1 MEIARQTPLTPASK
15 LKRKLDVMTTARQR
29 LQHRFNQQ
37 EKKLIKQQARTASAE
52 AANHQ
57 LRLKRKADDEKHK
70 AQMATN
76 DNKMQRVEVELQGCK
91 ERNKGGVRVT
101 RSGIAGSVQADTTL
115 LSVIQKQQQE
125 KVADQV

>member
-1 MEIARQTPLTPASK
+1 
-15 LKRKLDVMTTARQR
+15 
-29 LQHRFNQQ
+29 
-37 EKKLIKQQARTASAE
+37 
-52 AANHQ
+52 
-57 LRLKRKADDEKHK
+57 LKRKADDEKHK
-70 AQMATN
+70 AQMATK
-76 DNKMQRVEVELQGCK
+76 DSKRQRAEVELQECK